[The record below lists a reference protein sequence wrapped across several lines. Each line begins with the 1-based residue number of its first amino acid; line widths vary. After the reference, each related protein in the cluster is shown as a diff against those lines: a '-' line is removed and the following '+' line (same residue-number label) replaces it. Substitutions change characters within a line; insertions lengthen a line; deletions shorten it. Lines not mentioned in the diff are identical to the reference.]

1 MGQPPKFKTI
11 ELTWGDVRFV
21 RETLKLA
28 LEELIDQKG
37 DWESCARIEHLIGS
51 KFNIPENIRYL

>member
-1 MGQPPKFKTI
+1 MEQPPKFKTI

-28 LEELIDQKG
+28 LRELIDQEG
-37 DWESCARIEHLIGS
+37 DWESCARIEHLMEA
-51 KFNIPENIRYL
+51 KFNTPVNLIHL

>member
-1 MGQPPKFKTI
+1 MEKPPKFKTI

-37 DWESCARIEHLIGS
+37 DWESCARIENLIGS
-51 KFNIPENIRYL
+51 KFNIPENIRHL